1 MAYRLHLLAKHFIVY
16 EPEHDYVRLHLTIKK
31 IKNTQMK
38 KKTLFWTAIATTAMG
53 ITVYYLRKKKVEK
66 REAEEERRN
75 YMANVSQRRPYSFG
89 EFTL

>member
-1 MAYRLHLLAKHFIVY
+1 
-16 EPEHDYVRLHLTIKK
+16 
-31 IKNTQMK
+31 MK

-53 ITVYYLRKKKVEK
+53 ITVYYLRKKKVGK
-66 REAEEERRN
+66 RQAEEERIT

>member
-1 MAYRLHLLAKHFIVY
+1 
-16 EPEHDYVRLHLTIKK
+16 
-31 IKNTQMK
+31 MK

-66 REAEEERRN
+66 RLEEERIT
-75 YMANVSQRRPYSFG
+75 YMSNVSQRRPYSFG